1 MAMPR
6 RVRDVS
12 RFLSLQIAPDEDG
25 LEVGPAPDPFEVDV
39 GSLPAVVRL
48 VPEPFDGPFVAGEPE
63 LTSVPLPLSGDAKFD
78 TGGPGKT

>member
-1 MAMPR
+1 MSMPR

-25 LEVGPAPDPFEVDV
+25 LEVGPDPDPFVDV
-39 GSLPAVVRL
+39 GSLPAVV
-48 VPEPFDGPFVAGEPE
+48 PEPFVGPFVAGEPE
-63 LTSVPLPLSGDAKFD
+63 LTSVPVPLSGDAKFD